1 MTVAAEL
8 AAFLNDQ
15 RPSRGAIGLATRY
28 FVAQAS
34 GDKTFEEMYEEL
46 GATNAALT
54 DEMLD
59 VLESDPAALERA
71 ALAAIAA
78 AWTDDATRD
87 AVRNA
92 MLDARAKL
100 PVIEVGALAI
110 AAMYAVYLM
119 VTKGR
124 KKRTLTVTRH
134 ADGSFTVEETE
145 EWFGP
150 GDPLRAVAQALSP
163 LGAEPPP
170 LPPGETVDRAQ
181 TDPNES

>member
-8 AAFLNDQ
+8 DAFLNDQ
-15 RPSRGAIGLATRY
+15 RPSRGAVVLATRY
-28 FVAQAS
+28 FIAQAS

-46 GATNAALT
+46 GAANALVT

-100 PVIEVGALAI
+100 PVIEAGALAV
-110 AAMYAVYLM
+110 AAMYAIYLL

-124 KKRTLTVTRH
+124 KKRTLTVTRN
-134 ADGSFTVEETE
+134 ADGSFSVEETE

-150 GDPLRAVAQALSP
+150 GDPLRALAQALSP
-163 LGAEPPP
+163 LRTEPSP
-170 LPPGETVDRAQ
+170 LPPGETACQVE